1 MLAALLLNMQG
12 LIIRPPPALRPGLRT
27 CSPTSART
35 ATPVSLDQFQRQF
48 DDLQQPLLSGP
59 ALSEAERAAE
69 DFDNFRAADAQKV
82 FRQTPRAVRRAPQA
96 VMEAEAE
103 EAPAEAA
110 PTAQT
115 AAASL
120 EDKMAGWEASAE
132 EQRANTLGG
141 NLPLVGMPGLPGRM
155 TRTDQ
160 PKGGKVDG
168 FDIGM
173 TISAVILVPLT
184 LAVFAFPFMMGS
196 IDINSVGPPPTG

>member
-1 MLAALLLNMQG
+1 METERLRLLCGEGCL
-12 LIIRPPPALRPGLRT
+12 
-27 CSPTSART
+27 
-35 ATPVSLDQFQRQF
+35 LDYQEAEA
-48 DDLQQPLLSGP
+48 
-59 ALSEAERAAE
+59 ALSEAEQAAE
-69 DFDNFRAADAQKV
+69 DFQNFRVAGATQKV
-82 FRQTPRAVRRAPQA
+82 FRQAQDVALAQLAPRAVRRAPQTN
-96 VMEAEAE
+96 MLEAEVEVE
-103 EAPAEAA
+103 EPAP
-110 PTAQT
+110 T

>member
-35 ATPVSLDQFQRQF
+35 ATPVSLDQFH
-48 DDLQQPLLSGP
+48 DDLQPLLSGP
-59 ALSEAERAAE
+59 ALSEAEHAAE
-69 DFDNFRAADAQKV
+69 DFDFRAADAQKV
-82 FRQTPRAVRRAPQA
+82 FWQTPRAVRRAPQA

-184 LAVFAFPFMMGS
+184 LAVFAFPFVMGS